1 MVKTAE
7 PSDRGDATDDLHGSM
22 KQNILV
28 PRKMRQPV
36 LVLATKVSHSNLHD
50 GNRELLLLLHQ
61 KAPLLPSAAGCP
73 ALCAGRSATARD
85 QRRDADDDMA
95 SANAP
100 ASEHLKRIFGMTF
113 SPLCYPVRQR
123 RSA

>member
-50 GNRELLLLLHQ
+50 GNRELLLLLHH

-85 QRRDADDDMA
+85 QRRAMRMTIWQA
-95 SANAP
+95 PTRRQANISSEYSA
-100 ASEHLKRIFGMTF
+100 
-113 SPLCYPVRQR
+113 
-123 RSA
+123 